1 MAYSMYNLVHD
12 RCNKAIAAY
21 ESRIRRL
28 DKNINH
34 CSEYEKVLIMST
46 NRDAYKEFV
55 RQLKEVIK

>member
-1 MAYSMYNLVHD
+1 MTYSMYNLVHD
-12 RCNKAIAAY
+12 RCIKAIAEY
-21 ESRIRRL
+21 ESRIRSL

-34 CSEYEKVLIMST
+34 CSEYEKVLIMSI